1 MIILHTD
8 IQFIQHLLSPSH
20 GDSDPHLI
28 AIGYELEAL
37 LAIYPSLKLVMSSGT
52 SSRPTSMAGSAAPF
66 GAGSVSRSSSKP
78 RSNRNSVIHAPDGTV
93 HLLEGSSG
101 DERQAEAK
109 EKATESEPKRTSQLW
124 TDAVFDSSIWTP
136 GERIRYEVSI
146 PLWEEGEVLPGLDK
160 GANGAKGQTGMPKG
174 PAPLMRVLVSLP
186 PTYPDRM
193 APQLQ
198 LLGRYLGD
206 FGIDAGLC
214 ESTYY
219 S

>member
-1 MIILHTD
+1 M
-8 IQFIQHLLSPSH
+8 
-20 GDSDPHLI
+20 

-37 LAIYPSLKLVMSSGT
+37 LAIYPSLKLVMSSGGGA
-52 SSRPTSMAGSAAPF
+52 SRPASIISTAGVGTAASRSTSKTRSGPAAPPTVDF
-66 GAGSVSRSSSKP
+66 AGLSLGDS
-78 RSNRNSVIHAPDGTV
+78 GTA
-93 HLLEGSSG
+93 
-101 DERQAEAK
+101 DTATTEAVK
-109 EKATESEPKRTSQLW
+109 GLQEPEPKRTSQLW

-146 PLWEEGEVLPGLDK
+146 PLWEEGELLPGLEGKDK
-160 GANGAKGQTGMPKG
+160 INKMPTG
-174 PAPLMRVLVSLP
+174 PAPMMRVLVSLP

-214 ESTYY
+214 KFSDYTHLPSYY
-219 S
+219 THLEFDIPGRCAKRI

>member
-1 MIILHTD
+1 V
-8 IQFIQHLLSPSH
+8 
-20 GDSDPHLI
+20 

-37 LAIYPSLKLVMSSGT
+37 LAIYPSLKLVMSSGGGA
-52 SSRPTSMAGSAAPF
+52 SRPASIISAAGVP
-66 GAGSVSRSSSKP
+66 GSRSNSKQ
-78 RSNRNSVIHAPDGTV
+78 RSTHTSPLSADLAG
-93 HLLEGSSG
+93 LSLGG
-101 DERQAEAK
+101 DRSEEADKEDTAK
-109 EKATESEPKRTSQLW
+109 EEPKRTSQLW

-146 PLWEEGEVLPGLDK
+146 PLWEEGEVLPGLGTAPK
-160 GANGAKGQTGMPKG
+160 EAAKAMPKG
-174 PAPLMRVLVSLP
+174 PAPMMRVLVSLP

-214 ESTYY
+214 EW
-219 S
+219 